1 MGIIPAVP
9 IYMDVTKLSRAYLIY
24 MTSRTKIVQKSINC
38 PLFGCCG
45 RAYTRIL
52 YAGMQGQILLY
63 RVKGTIIM
71 RRHGKNNLNSG
82 LCPNCIL
89 CGTVTDLHELKTTM
103 TQLRYHTP
111 SSYCN
116 IRICRGV

>member
-1 MGIIPAVP
+1 MA
-9 IYMDVTKLSRAYLIY
+9 VTKSSHAYLY
-24 MTSRTKIVQKSINC
+24 MTSRTKIVKKSINC

-45 RAYTRIL
+45 RAYIL

-89 CGTVTDLHELKTTM
+89 CGTVTDLHEPKTTM

-111 SSYCN
+111 SS
-116 IRICRGV
+116 